1 MLTEHIYVSFNTVY
15 FKIPWMEGLILDRF
29 ISALPCILDE
39 FEYSRKHTPVI
50 VIPIPHQLYRTNNTR
65 QTLRQVWSQ
74 LHIATHEKKKICP
87 AYFAVYTQQRLWKV
101 FANEISVTSN
111 KFDIGVSHSYLLAGA
126 MLDNIQWAVLFV
138 YILTIPF
145 YTIALLGIGDDI
157 SLGII

>member
-1 MLTEHIYVSFNTVY
+1 MFLLIRFTLDGRFNTRQVHICTSL
-15 FKIPWMEGLILDRF
+15 F
-29 ISALPCILDE
+29 LDE

-138 YILTIPF
+138 YTYIDYSVLYNCVVGNWGWYITW
-145 YTIALLGIGDDI
+145 YYLDMD
-157 SLGII
+157 

>member
-1 MLTEHIYVSFNTVY
+1 MFLLIRLM
-15 FKIPWMEGLILDRF
+15 PWMEGLILDRF

-87 AYFAVYTQQRLWKV
+87 AYFAVYTPQRLWKV

-138 YILTIPF
+138 YMYWLFRSIQLRCWE
-145 YTIALLGIGDDI
+145 LGMIYHLVLFRYGWK
-157 SLGII
+157 IIK